1 MTRPTSAPIAQPR
14 GYPGRPD
21 KAAEIIRLIAATCGQ
36 ALK

>member
-1 MTRPTSAPIAQPR
+1 MTRPTSAPVTQPR
-14 GYPGRPD
+14 GYHGRPD

>member
-1 MTRPTSAPIAQPR
+1 MTRPTSSPITQSR

-21 KAAEIIRLIAATCGQ
+21 KAAEIITLIAATCGQ